1 MMDRNLIKQ
10 VSMRNLSENE
20 MWLLIVAICRD
31 PYQKSINV
39 GSWQR
44 RRAILWADKQIGK
57 FQAPNTKNQTVT
69 K

>member
-1 MMDRNLIKQ
+1 MNCNKPKAASI
-10 VSMRNLSENE
+10 RNLSESE

-44 RRAILWADKQIGK
+44 RRAILWADKQVRK
-57 FQAPNTKNQTVT
+57 ARWER
-69 K
+69 

>member
-1 MMDRNLIKQ
+1 MDRSTTRMD
-10 VSMRNLSENE
+10 SMRNLSEGE

-44 RRAILWADKQIGK
+44 RRAILWADKQMKKKGRIDDK
-57 FQAPNTKNQTVT
+57 
-69 K
+69 